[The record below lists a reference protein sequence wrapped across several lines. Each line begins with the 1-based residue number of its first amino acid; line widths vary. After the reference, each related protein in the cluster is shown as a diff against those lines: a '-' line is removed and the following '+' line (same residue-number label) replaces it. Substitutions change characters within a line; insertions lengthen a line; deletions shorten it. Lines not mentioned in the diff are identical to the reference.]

1 MALLRKSSLGP
12 GNKDICGKESRAL
25 PNGGT
30 VDVEM
35 FFHRD
40 NARSHCK
47 RRSPCAETPSVPV
60 TQPLKPLAI
69 CQCCEINK
77 MARGGRNGCQL
88 LPMGCHCSP
97 IDRLSVSATPHFVS
111 PPSEIIRHNA
121 TEGGLLDGT
130 CRSNRWP
137 SSFTT
142 ENSKEKLPIPSAPL
156 LLLMMD

>member
-30 VDVEM
+30 VDVEI

-130 CRSNRWP
+130 CRSN
-137 SSFTT
+137 
-142 ENSKEKLPIPSAPL
+142 
-156 LLLMMD
+156 